1 MNINYEQSLRKRIK
15 LTKEHINQLMEQ
27 QEQSQKIREQLE
39 QDKAVLAYYRSQLQ
53 QLHYNRHN

>member
-53 QLHYNRHN
+53 QLHYKRHN